1 MSDTKKT
8 LMDREYT
15 RRQFMKISGK
25 GLAGVALSSTLLSLM
40 GCTRS
45 QAEAGLVDTIATP
58 DFLLVANRAKC
69 TGCQRCEVNCTLAN
83 DGDAHPYMARIRVRQ
98 NVNFGDQ
105 GPTDDYKHGDGF
117 FGLWGFKPDTCKQCA
132 DPACVN
138 VCPMKAISADPVTG
152 ARVIDE
158 DKCVG
163 CGACVNACPWHMP
176 RVDVE
181 KHKSTKCISCGAC
194 VAGCP
199 TSALRMIPWED
210 VAKAL

>member
-15 RRQFMKISGK
+15 RRQFMKLSGK

-69 TGCQRCEVNCTLAN
+69 TGCQRCEINCTLTN

-138 VCPMKAISADPVTG
+138 ACPMKAISADPVTG

-181 KHKSTKCISCGAC
+181 KHS
-194 VAGCP
+194 P
-199 TSALRMIPWED
+199 PSASAAAR
-210 VAKAL
+210 ALPAAPPAPCA

>member
-15 RRQFMKISGK
+15 RRQFMKLSGK

-138 VCPMKAISADPVTG
+138 SCPMKAISADPVTG

-181 KHKSTKCISCGAC
+181 KHKSTKCISCVAC

>member
-15 RRQFMKISGK
+15 RRQFMKLSGK

-176 RVDVE
+176 RLDVE